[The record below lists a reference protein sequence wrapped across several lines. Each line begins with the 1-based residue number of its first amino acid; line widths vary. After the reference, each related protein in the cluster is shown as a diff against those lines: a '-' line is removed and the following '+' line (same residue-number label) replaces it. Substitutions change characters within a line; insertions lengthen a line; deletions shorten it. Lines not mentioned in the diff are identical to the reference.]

1 MKRPSF
7 KDRMKSESSGIKA
20 VFDAVETPEDE
31 NSQPAKSLSQTQPE
45 LKEEKQEYIKV
56 TVYIR
61 PDQLASLEEFQ
72 VMERK
77 KTGKRPSK
85 MILVR
90 EALDKWIEKNHKQ

>member
-7 KDRMKSESSGIKA
+7 KDRMKTEGAGIKA
-20 VFDAVETPEDE
+20 VFDALDTAEDKVSVDKSSSSELETKPE
-31 NSQPAKSLSQTQPE
+31 
-45 LKEEKQEYIKV
+45 KEEFLKV

-61 PDQLASLEEFQ
+61 PDQLAELEEFQ
-72 VMERK
+72 VRERK

-90 EALDKWIEKNHKQ
+90 EALDLWIEKYCK

>member
-1 MKRPSF
+1 
-7 KDRMKSESSGIKA
+7 MKSETTGIKA
-20 VFDAVETPEDE
+20 VFDAVEPPATEDK
-31 NSQPAKSLSQTQPE
+31 NRQ
-45 LKEEKQEYIKV
+45 LKESSPEAEIETSDEKQEYIKV

-85 MILVR
+85 MVLVR
-90 EALDKWIEKNHKQ
+90 EALDLWIEKNYKQ

>member
-1 MKRPSF
+1 
-7 KDRMKSESSGIKA
+7 MKSESTGIKA
-20 VFDAVETPEDE
+20 VFDAMETPQDE
-31 NSQPAKSLSQTQPE
+31 SSQPAKPLSETQSE
-45 LKEEKQEYIKV
+45 VKEEKQEYLKV

-90 EALDKWIEKNHKQ
+90 EALDQWIEKNCKL

>member
-7 KDRMKSESSGIKA
+7 KDRMKTESTGIKA
-20 VFDAVETPEDE
+20 VFDAMEISEGEP
-31 NSQPAKSLSQTQPE
+31 SQPTKSLSETEPE
-45 LKEEKQEYIKV
+45 IKEEKQEHLKV

-85 MILVR
+85 MVLVR
-90 EALDKWIEKNHKQ
+90 EALDQWIEKNCKP